1 MDEDAGPQAHLRLG
15 GQLDHRLP
23 EVQLGVCGPH
33 VDGAR
38 SGLTPD
44 SDSAAGSGCSS
55 SSSSA
60 APAALRRA
68 ELRTPPA
75 AGVGP
80 APVAPPLDPPP
91 RGPASAP
98 AVQASKKRSGV
109 EPNSWSSFCNQCCP
123 CSISLSCHPVRK
135 TEALLVAHLLRPP
148 LFILHSCSD
157 LQFLLEFSLPDV
169 HAFLLLLVS
178 ELA

>member
-1 MDEDAGPQAHLRLG
+1 MKRLGPQAHLSLG

-38 SGLTPD
+38 SGPTPD
-44 SDSAAGSGCSS
+44 SDSAAGSGCGSS
-55 SSSSA
+55 SSSE
-60 APAALRRA
+60 APAALRGE

-80 APVAPPLDPPP
+80 APCVAPPLDPPP

-98 AVQASKKRSGV
+98 ADQASKKRSLV
-109 EPNSWSSFCNQCCP
+109 EPNPWCPFCNR
-123 CSISLSCHPVRK
+123 V
-135 TEALLVAHLLRPP
+135 
-148 LFILHSCSD
+148 
-157 LQFLLEFSLPDV
+157 
-169 HAFLLLLVS
+169 
-178 ELA
+178 

>member
-1 MDEDAGPQAHLRLG
+1 MKRLGPQAHLRLG

-38 SGLTPD
+38 SGQTPD
-44 SDSAAGSGCSS
+44 SDSVAGSGCGSS
-55 SSSSA
+55 SGSA
-60 APAALRRA
+60 APAALRGA

-80 APVAPPLDPPP
+80 APCAPPLDPPP

-98 AVQASKKRSGV
+98 AIQPSKKRSGV
-109 EPNSWSSFCNQCCP
+109 LRGTQFLVVLSATECCP
-123 CSISLSCHPVRK
+123 RSISPSSHSVRK
-135 TEALLVAHLLRPP
+135 TET
-148 LFILHSCSD
+148 SW
-157 LQFLLEFSLPDV
+157 
-169 HAFLLLLVS
+169 
-178 ELA
+178 